1 MHQLYHLL
9 PPQPGGQA
17 TLKDLITI
25 CRLRDGQLTNSCT
38 GRPSRLAARFTLP
51 ETGGGGGGGGGG
63 GARSSNIISKF
74 STSCWT
80 FFRIS
85 HFQDG

>member
-9 PPQPGGQA
+9 SPQPGGQA

-25 CRLRDGQLTNSCT
+25 CQLRDGQLTNSCT
-38 GRPSRLAARFTLP
+38 GRPSRLAARFTLQ
-51 ETGGGGGGGGGG
+51 ETGGGG
-63 GARSSNIISKF
+63 RSSNIISKF
-74 STSCWT
+74 STSWWT